1 MSTIYPKLT
10 INKSCIFLLLM
21 TLLWPLS
28 VQAEL
33 LRPFSAMTSL
43 DDGWE
48 PLVFPRISRHTH
60 YQLVE
65 KNGEQ
70 VVQADADKSASG
82 LIARLEVSPKDYPRL
97 QWRWQVSNT
106 FEKGDARRKSGDDYP
121 ARIYVAFAFEPQRA
135 SLLERAKRRTVR
147 ALFGEELPGNA
158 LNYIW
163 ANTLPEGDMV
173 PNPFTEQTMMVAV
186 TSGDAQVG
194 EWVTVERNIL
204 EDYRAAFGTEPPAI
218 VGIGIMSDADNT
230 GERATAWYGDIR
242 LLPPGE

>member
-1 MSTIYPKLT
+1 MV
-10 INKSCIFLLLM
+10 FA
-21 TLLWPLS
+21 WPLPAH
-28 VQAEL
+28 AEL
-33 LRPFSAMTSL
+33 LRPFSTMTDL

-48 PLVFPRISRHTH
+48 PLVFPRISRHTR

-65 KNGEQ
+65 KDGAQ
-70 VVQADADKSASG
+70 VVQADTDASASG
-82 LIARLEVSPKDYPRL
+82 LIARLEVDPRDYPLL
-97 QWRWQVSNT
+97 QWRWQVTNT

-163 ANTLPEGDMV
+163 ANKLPAGEVV
-173 PNPFTEQTMMVAV
+173 PNPFTDQTMMIAV
-186 TSGDAQVG
+186 TSGDQQLG

-204 EDYRAAFGTEPPAI
+204 DDYRAAFGTEPPAI
-218 VGIGIMSDADNT
+218 VGIGIMSDGDNT

-242 LLPPGE
+242 LLPAPE